1 MHRRRY
7 NRGAAG
13 RAPFV
18 VRALHDTG
26 SLLTDQALSFIPLGS
41 ETGEFPRREAHNVV
55 VTGGMMTTQTPL
67 PSREQAWA
75 LLCEYTSSDSLRKH
89 ALGVEAA
96 MCAYARHYGEDEERW
111 GLVGLL
117 HDFDYERYPSRE
129 DHPRK
134 GSEILAAQG
143 YPDDIRYAILCHAPY
158 LGLERQSRM
167 DKAILAVDELVGF
180 ITAVALVQPNK
191 RLTEVKVS
199 SVKKKLKDKA
209 FARSVIREDI
219 YLGMTD
225 LGVML
230 DDHVA
235 FVMQAM
241 LPIADQL
248 GL

>member
-1 MHRRRY
+1 
-7 NRGAAG
+7 
-13 RAPFV
+13 
-18 VRALHDTG
+18 
-26 SLLTDQALSFIPLGS
+26 
-41 ETGEFPRREAHNVV
+41 
-55 VTGGMMTTQTPL
+55 MMTAQTPL

-75 LLCEYTSSDSLRKH
+75 LLCEYTGSDSLRKH
-89 ALGVEAA
+89 ALGVEAT
-96 MCAYARHYGEDEERW
+96 MRAYARHYGEDEERW

-117 HDFDYERYPSRE
+117 HDFDYERYPSPE
-129 DHPRK
+129 EHPRK
-134 GSEILAAQG
+134 GSEILEAQG
-143 YPDDIRYAILCHAPY
+143 YPEDIRYAILCHAPY
-158 LGLERQSRM
+158 LGLERKSRM

-219 YLGMTD
+219 YLGMAD
-225 LGVML
+225 LEVTL
-230 DDHVA
+230 DDHIA